1 MFKFIYN
8 LLFPTEDEKIR
19 SRIDKK
25 YEQSIEFQRNGNI
38 REYSRLMKE
47 IRDLEEQLLKSDK

>member
-8 LLFPTEDEKIR
+8 LFFPTEDEKIR
-19 SRIDKK
+19 SQIDKK

-47 IRDLEEQLLKSDK
+47 IRDLEEQLLKSNK